1 MLKERRRKNH
11 YQDNATGAFNLCDYV
26 IIPWMQSNNPQ
37 ERKFEICMVESAE
50 TYDGGVAIVYHVPKI
65 KFGFLHKTYLAPI
78 AID

>member
-1 MLKERRRKNH
+1 
-11 YQDNATGAFNLCDYV
+11 
-26 IIPWMQSNNPQ
+26 
-37 ERKFEICMVESAE
+37 MVESAE